1 MAHGPHDDAV
11 AVGAGRAAAPRPAA
25 PVTDDVIA
33 ALDLPPAAIGP
44 WLDDIEAF
52 CRAHGGERHYRELLA
67 LVAGAR
73 AAAAR
78 RP

>member
-1 MAHGPHDDAV
+1 MRV
-11 AVGAGRAAAPRPAA
+11 SRAEPSERIEVSAE
-25 PVTDDVIA
+25 VLG
-33 ALDLPPAAIGP
+33 ALDLPPAALAR

-73 AAAAR
+73 AAAER
-78 RP
+78 